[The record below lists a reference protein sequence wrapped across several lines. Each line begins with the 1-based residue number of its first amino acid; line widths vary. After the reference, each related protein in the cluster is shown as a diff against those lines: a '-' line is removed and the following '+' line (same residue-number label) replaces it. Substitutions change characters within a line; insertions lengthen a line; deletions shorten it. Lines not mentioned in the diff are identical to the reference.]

1 MDNFLPISGRFYDTN
16 VIEIRESGAGMPGGR
31 DQRPGSRVFSIGT
44 GGYMKWTKIENLALS
59 LAFPVLVCG
68 CFVTASQGKAMQKQI
83 NHLNEQIKVAKGYH
97 EILMQAQEDVKELQ
111 EIIERATK
119 NLGENTADFA
129 IQIDKLRTDLAQME
143 GKVAELSFKLD
154 SVEQEVK
161 SNKADIA
168 AKFDSV
174 QKTYGSD
181 MPIEPSKIPADR
193 DKHWQKANEAFDSK
207 DYETARNLFRE
218 YQKRYPDDGKSD
230 DAQLM
235 VGVAYLEEKR
245 GAKALG
251 ELQKVIDKYPD
262 SDRMDAV
269 LYYMGE
275 AFFIIQNC
283 ADARTLFKS
292 VISQFPKS
300 PFKKKAKDKIQAIL
314 KAPKNVCP
322 TIK

>member
-1 MDNFLPISGRFYDTN
+1 LLCLCQHYWI
-16 VIEIRESGAGMPGGR
+16 
-31 DQRPGSRVFSIGT
+31 
-44 GGYMKWTKIENLALS
+44 WLS
-59 LAFPVLVCG
+59 
-68 CFVTASQGKAMQKQI
+68 
-83 NHLNEQIKVAKGYH
+83 Y
-97 EILMQAQEDVKELQ
+97 
-111 EIIERATK
+111 
-119 NLGENTADFA
+119 
-129 IQIDKLRTDLAQME
+129 KLE
-143 GKVAELSFKLD
+143 

-161 SNKADIA
+161 SNKADITS
-168 AKFDSV
+168 KFDSV
-174 QKTYGSD
+174 QKTFGSD
-181 MPIEPSKIPADR
+181 MPLEPSKIPADKG
-193 DKHWQKANEAFDSK
+193 KHWQKANEAFDSK
-207 DYETARNLFRE
+207 EYTTARNLFRE

-251 ELQKVIDKYPD
+251 ELQKVIDIYPD

-275 AFFIIQNC
+275 AFFAIQNC